1 MRCSLRAVS
10 IWLLTLSFKSCWFYK
25 LMCVCVCLGGVS
37 FSWWGW
43 LSPLNMSRLCQ
54 TRQSISGTSLSRF
67 PSPQLSPALPSSP
80 PLSLHPYQRPSIRLS
95 FNFSFQVQSFWRPL
109 TPPPPPDTSPS
120 FSVFLRWAVNLS
132 SPPSASLSL
141 MKSICFSTWWQPVS
155 HHTTVSN
162 MCIHVD
168 LRVLECGLFPSES
181 ETQELFGRKL
191 FSSRCSEFKKKKW
204 WSLVLIPSC
213 TLTKKN
219 MTMKICPHAEQFWE
233 VSKWRVTN
241 QL

>member
-1 MRCSLRAVS
+1 MG
-10 IWLLTLSFKSCWFYK
+10 LTLSTEHEQT
-25 LMCVCVCLGGVS
+25 
-37 FSWWGW
+37 
-43 LSPLNMSRLCQ
+43 LSDSTVYQWNIPLP
-54 TRQSISGTSLSRF
+54 F
-67 PSPQLSPALPSSP
+67 PSPSLSPTLSSSP

-109 TPPPPPDTSPS
+109 TPPPPDTSPS
-120 FSVFLRWAVNLS
+120 FSVFLCWAVNLS

-181 ETQELFGRKL
+181 ETQELFERKL
-191 FSSRCSEFKKKKW
+191 LSSRCSEFKKIR
-204 WSLVLIPSC
+204 SLILVWFLQVAH
-213 TLTKKN
+213 LEK
-219 MTMKICPHAEQFWE
+219 
-233 VSKWRVTN
+233 
-241 QL
+241 